1 MTDIM
6 KTPVPFLLTLFSGP
20 LVAAAVALLGS
31 HHVWWAMPVPLVVW
45 LFLMSWTGRGY
56 EDWN

>member
-1 MTDIM
+1 M

-31 HHVWWAMPVPLVVW
+31 QHIWWAMPIPLVVW

-56 EDWN
+56 EDWNR